1 MDDEYVPA
9 PPPSRGIYSAE
20 LITLY
25 GVKLNKKENHAEF
38 EVGQNDGS
46 GLRVQLYRNKTECDN
61 SQYSVV
67 LGYGYAFDGH
77 CYRFDSLRVF
87 IVNEDA
93 EPAVGCGFDSDPA
106 KPAYHMWRVRSSAD
120 LLEITLG
127 LGDAKM
133 LLLDANLPGKRAPTS
148 YAIHM
153 SMAHR
158 GGRLTRE

>member
-1 MDDEYVPA
+1 MDSEYVPA
-9 PPPSRGIYSAE
+9 PPPKGIYSAD

-25 GVKLNKKENHAEF
+25 GVKLNAKENFAEF
-38 EVGQNDGS
+38 ETGQFDGS
-46 GLRVQLYRNKTECDN
+46 GLRVGLFRNKTECDFN
-61 SQYSVV
+61 QYSVV

-87 IVNEDA
+87 IVNEDP
-93 EPAVGCGFDSDPA
+93 EPADGCGFDAP
-106 KPAYHMWRVRSSAD
+106 YLMWRIRSSAE

-127 LGDAKM
+127 FGDARTQI
-133 LLLDANLPGKRAPTS
+133 LDANLPGKRSPTS

-153 SMAHR
+153 NTAHR